1 MKNDYSF
8 KLVAAIVIAGVFVAF
23 LSPNHGPHESDQ
35 ANAETVHSIAH
46 AE

>member
-23 LSPNHGPHESDQ
+23 ISPSRALHPSVPAKAEVVAPAHQ
-35 ANAETVHSIAH
+35 AE
-46 AE
+46 